1 MANYHDSLM
10 PCGPDFNGPL
20 VLWSK
25 TRCKPHDLALCYDAP
40 NVKSAE
46 VQIGIRTDEMEEVVL
61 AFTFRLEYEVED
73 SNGNRNKIIS
83 PSCVALGN
91 YGLTNHKNVGVS
103 VSTRI
108 TS

>member
-40 NVKSAE
+40 NVISAE
-46 VQIGIRTDEMEEVVL
+46 VQIGIHTDEMERSGPGIY
-61 AFTFRLEYEVED
+61 FQVE
-73 SNGNRNKIIS
+73 K
-83 PSCVALGN
+83 L
-91 YGLTNHKNVGVS
+91 KKE
-103 VSTRI
+103 
-108 TS
+108 